1 MHKPT
6 MPVTPQGGYID
17 YQDDRL
23 GRPHDTLDTDEMP
36 PPLSLEEEF
45 HMSGGEEDGVCG
57 KLKIDT
63 LFENMVEP
71 CIDMPRSQMQERPYR
86 AGELDDGVNHNP
98 RFGAITPPNHEGV
111 NNPAPVDLKKGQYPH
126 RRY

>member
-1 MHKPT
+1 MPKPT
-6 MPVTPQGGYID
+6 MPVTPQGGVVD

-23 GRPHDTLDTDEMP
+23 GRPIDTLDTDEIS

-45 HMSGGEEDGVCG
+45 RMSSSEKDGVNG
-57 KLKIDT
+57 KMKIDT
-63 LFENMVEP
+63 LFENTVEP
-71 CIDMPRSQMQERPYR
+71 CIEMPRSQMHERPYR
-86 AGELDDGVNHNP
+86 AGKLDDGVNHNP

-111 NNPAPVDLKKGQYPH
+111 DNPAPVDLKKGLYPH